1 MLGAYANNRLVGM
14 QLVDLLGMEVE
25 ILNAIGE
32 IQPPSGLPKLNQ
44 ALLLFEIP
52 CDFLALKIANF
63 PLAKAWRLTS
73 REIFEYAFANRYT
86 VIDFLYDQGRSFYVL
101 EYHKSQ

>member
-1 MLGAYANNRLVGM
+1 M

-52 CDFLALKIANF
+52 CDFWL
-63 PLAKAWRLTS
+63 
-73 REIFEYAFANRYT
+73 
-86 VIDFLYDQGRSFYVL
+86 
-101 EYHKSQ
+101 